1 MIFLSAIRTSC
12 VKTFFGALFGALV
25 CWTASVSA
33 DSATAPAAGSLEP
46 IVVTAKRRI
55 VILPD
60 EVLKEQVETVLHDD
74 PYFYDEHVTVTI
86 RNGVATLQGI
96 VFDDWDL
103 RDAIR
108 LARKVPGVK
117 RVVNDLEI
125 KLGGE

>member
-1 MIFLSAIRTSC
+1 M
-12 VKTFFGALFGALV
+12 
-25 CWTASVSA
+25 
-33 DSATAPAAGSLEP
+33 
-46 IVVTAKRRI
+46 
-55 VILPD
+55 ILPD

-74 PYFYDEHVTVTI
+74 PYFFGEHVTVTI

-103 RDAIR
+103 RNAIR
-108 LARKVPGVK
+108 LSRKVPGVK

>member
-1 MIFLSAIRTSC
+1 
-12 VKTFFGALFGALV
+12 
-25 CWTASVSA
+25 
-33 DSATAPAAGSLEP
+33 
-46 IVVTAKRRI
+46 